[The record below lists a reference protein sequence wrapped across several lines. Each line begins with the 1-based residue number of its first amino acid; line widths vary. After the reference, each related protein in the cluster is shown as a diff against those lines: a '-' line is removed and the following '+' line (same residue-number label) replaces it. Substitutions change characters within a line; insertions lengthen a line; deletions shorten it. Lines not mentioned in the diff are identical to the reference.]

1 MNLKIGFIG
10 VGSMA
15 TAIFESLVKSEDQL
29 EKSIYLYDI
38 DVVKT
43 SKISQVYDVNI
54 ATSIT
59 DIASK
64 CEVIVLAVTP
74 DALETVFEELS
85 TVLTNQM
92 IFSVAVGITLEKLE
106 TLAKKDV
113 TIVRTMPNI
122 GAMIGRSMTSYCVNK
137 DLSKNESMVIDA
149 FLNSFG
155 KAVEIKEEK
164 FDEFTALC
172 GSSPA
177 FYIEIMDS
185 MIAYGLDNGFAYEDV
200 VKMVSET
207 MITSAKLL
215 QESSLKAKEL
225 INRIATKGGTTE
237 AGLKT
242 LNKNHISKVI
252 RDTLLATENESKKT
266 KTSLD

>member
-15 TAIFESLVKSEDQL
+15 TAIFESLVKSEKQL
-29 EKSIYLYDI
+29 QKSIYLYDI
-38 DVVKT
+38 DINKT
-43 SKISQVYDVNI
+43 SKIRENYDVNI
-54 ATSIT
+54 VSSISE
-59 DIASK
+59 IASS
-64 CEVIVLAVTP
+64 CDVIVLAVKP
-74 DALETVFEELS
+74 DALEVVFDELS
-85 TVLTNQM
+85 TVLSNQM

-106 TLAKKDV
+106 TLAKKEV

-137 DLSKNESMVIDA
+137 RVSKQESMVINT

-155 KAVEIKEEK
+155 KAVEIKEDK

-177 FYIEIMDS
+177 FYMEIMDS
-185 MIAYGLDNGFAYEDV
+185 MIAYGLANDFSYEDV
-200 VKMVSET
+200 LKMVSET

-215 QESSLKAKEL
+215 QESNLKAKEL

-237 AGLKT
+237 AGLNV
-242 LNKNHISKVI
+242 LNKHNINKVI
-252 RDTLLATENESKKT
+252 TETLIATENESKKT
-266 KTSLD
+266 K